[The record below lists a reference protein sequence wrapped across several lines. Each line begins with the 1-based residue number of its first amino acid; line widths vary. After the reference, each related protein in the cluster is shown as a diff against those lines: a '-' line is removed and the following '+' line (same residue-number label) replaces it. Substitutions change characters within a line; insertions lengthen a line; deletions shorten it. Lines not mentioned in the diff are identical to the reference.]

1 MPTFYSFDR
10 AHAKLHPASLPA
22 ISRRLAIPTARSLAD
37 SRPYFVAVTGLPSP
51 LHKCEEGF
59 TRVCADLDLP
69 CTTSAAVAWY
79 SRRLAGCWDCHLPVK
94 YPHFMHN
101 QLPPVCS
108 LLAVFFRPSDP
119 VIQDDRQLKKQTR
132 PAAGNIIGMMKHRY
146 IPTSTTTNNDLAL
159 FLCVSPARGIA
170 ALLCV
175 VARPIQ
181 LAVLAGTGCGN
192 GL

>member
-1 MPTFYSFDR
+1 MPTFDSFDR

-51 LHKCEEGF
+51 LHQCEEGF
-59 TRVCADLDLP
+59 ARVCADLDLP

-119 VIQDDRQLKKQTR
+119 VKTTDRQ
-132 PAAGNIIGMMKHRY
+132 
-146 IPTSTTTNNDLAL
+146 
-159 FLCVSPARGIA
+159 
-170 ALLCV
+170 
-175 VARPIQ
+175 
-181 LAVLAGTGCGN
+181 
-192 GL
+192 